1 MVRSDLTLQQQLV
14 QSAHAALESGIH
26 LPNDPY
32 DISNLIVLSV
42 ASEQALLAEF
52 ERLKSLSLPVLLFRE
67 PDLADQATA
76 LATGALEGP
85 DRKHLRHHKLW
96 DGTTPESIQ

>member
-1 MVRSDLTLQQQLV
+1 M

-26 LPNDPY
+26 LTNDPH

-42 ASEQALLAEF
+42 VSEQALLAEY
-52 ERLKSLSLPVLLFRE
+52 ERLTGLSLPVILFRE

-96 DGTTPESIQ
+96 NGTTPESIK